1 MVDTKFIGVSKFIIQ
16 PAAALVLLA
25 LTANPGL
32 GAAAE
37 EVSQVP
43 AASLNSQTSS
53 PPPDSSL
60 EEAYTLGAGDRI
72 SIDIFMIP
80 QYSGEH
86 EVLIDGSLNLAA
98 IGSVPVQ
105 GLTLN
110 QAAEAVAAAYSGIL
124 RNPRITVNLVE
135 PRPLQIGIAGE
146 VTRPGSYT
154 LERQGAQFPRV
165 SNILVTAGGITH
177 SADLR
182 QIQVR
187 RPQRSGADK
196 VINVN
201 LWEFLKTGNLNYDVT
216 LRDGDTLFIP
226 PTDRFSLAEAL
237 LLSSA
242 SFAADENRP
251 LNIAVVGEV
260 FRPGPYTVTGTASTG
275 AAGETGSGS
284 GSSSV
289 PPTVTR
295 AIQVAGGIKPLAN
308 IREIQIRRRTRTGPE
323 QTIDVNLWELLKTG
337 DISQDIVLQEG
348 DTVLVPEAD
357 PNVEP
362 LPLSEVA
369 AASFSPDTMSVN
381 VVGEVNSPGPT
392 QVAPNAPLNQVLLA
406 AGGFNTRARRGSVDL
421 VRLNPDGTATR
432 RKIDVDF
439 TLGVDDER
447 NPPLQN
453 NDVVIVERSTIANV
467 GDTLQTI
474 VNPLGAA
481 FSLISLPARL
491 LGLF

>member
-1 MVDTKFIGVSKFIIQ
+1 MVDTKFIGFSKSIIR

-25 LTANPGL
+25 LTANPSF
-32 GAAAE
+32 GAAAVE
-37 EVSQVP
+37 SPKVP
-43 AASLNSQTSS
+43 AASLNSQT
-53 PPPDSSL
+53 PPTPAPSSL

-72 SIDIFMIP
+72 NIDIFRVP
-80 QYSGEH
+80 QYSGEQ
-86 EVLIDGSLNLAA
+86 EVLIDGSLNLAVA
-98 IGSVPVQ
+98 GKVPIQ

-110 QAAEAVAAAYSGIL
+110 QAAGAIAAAYSNIL
-124 RNPRITVNLVE
+124 RNPRVTVSLVT
-135 PRPLQIGIAGE
+135 PRPFRIGVAGE
-146 VTRPGSYT
+146 VTHPGSYT
-154 LERQGAQFPRV
+154 LERQGAQFPTV
-165 SNILVTAGGITH
+165 TGIIETAGGITH

-187 RPQRSGADK
+187 RPQRSGIDQ
-196 VINVN
+196 IIYVN
-201 LWEFLKTGNLNYDVT
+201 LWEFLQTGNLTYDLT
-216 LRDGDTLFIP
+216 LRDGDTIYIP
-226 PTDRFSLAEAL
+226 ATDSFSLAESI

-242 SFAADENRP
+242 SFAANENRP
-251 LNIAVVGEV
+251 LNIVVVGEV

-275 AAGETGSGS
+275 AAGETGSG
-284 GSSSV
+284 GGSSV

-323 QTIDVNLWELLKTG
+323 QTIDVNLWQLLQTG

-357 PNVEP
+357 PDAEP

-369 AASFSPDTMSVN
+369 AASFSPDTMAVN
-381 VVGEVNSPGPT
+381 VVGEVNSPGVTRVP
-392 QVAPNAPLNQVLLA
+392 PNAPLNQVLLA
-406 AGGFNTRARRGSVDL
+406 AGGFNNRARRKSVDL

-439 TLGVDDER
+439 AVGLDDER

-453 NDVVIVERSTIANV
+453 NDVVIVGRSNAANIS
-467 GDTLQTI
+467 DTLGTLAA
-474 VNPLGAA
+474 PLSNA
-481 FSLISLPARL
+481 FTLISLPLRI